1 MQNETLGVVIFA
13 YNRPANFSKLLDSII
28 ESENSKEFE
37 YFIYIDG
44 PKANENLEVI
54 REVCKLADS
63 FKDKVGESKVSIISR
78 SANIGLAQSVIQGVT
93 EVFKNKSKAIILEDD
108 LILSKK
114 SLIYFSRALDIY
126 VNEPKVGAICGYVPF
141 ELHSQEST
149 FFLNEASSWGW
160 ATWSDRWKE
169 ANWNSKYL
177 YEEIINSNKVYE
189 FDSLGTYPFTE
200 MLSLQNNQKIDSWAI
215 RWQANLFL
223 DNKLCLYPKES
234 LINNLGFRGVGTHG
248 TKDRRY
254 EVKVCQDFDVNIQP
268 IVIEENSEARAALSN
283 FYFRLNSN
291 SGTRSRI
298 IKLLVKVKRMLNN
311 LLNLIFRQE
320 C

>member
-311 LLNLIFRQE
+311 LLKLISRQE